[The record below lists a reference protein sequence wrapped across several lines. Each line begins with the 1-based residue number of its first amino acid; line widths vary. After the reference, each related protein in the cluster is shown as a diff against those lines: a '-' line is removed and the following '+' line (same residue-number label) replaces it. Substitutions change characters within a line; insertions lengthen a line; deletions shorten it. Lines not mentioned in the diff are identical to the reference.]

1 LLATIKMS
9 LLDKDQKLKKWIWRL

>member
-1 LLATIKMS
+1 MS